1 METKGEIF
9 FCGEQ
14 KEAEKKWQTRSKI
27 RTTFGDAE
35 RGNQRYHLVAKIM
48 WMKDA
53 K

>member
-1 METKGEIF
+1 LWRK
-9 FCGEQ
+9 
-14 KEAEKKWQTRSKI
+14 KEAEKKWRQKRNGK
-27 RTTFGDAE
+27 RGAKYEPCNFGDAE